1 MFKPFVNL
9 FCMFIPNKELRHRA
23 RMLMTFDIKPY
34 IIFAKND
41 ANLPNAHVN
50 IHQGHGGMKKIIIVL
65 DKSVAY
71 KFPLSPAR
79 YNSPKTEKMFTDAFR
94 EISPI
99 KLPKMQIVKMSVN
112 GTIIDVLKYEFINGT
127 PVGKVS
133 QETLEKY
140 EDKIAQ
146 QLGRFL
152 FEIGESDPTS
162 IEHLKPSKNTKPGF
176 MYGWAHN
183 DIGGNFLVDENT
195 GEITAVI
202 DWESAAFCDFE
213 TDLIA
218 ANKFLTK
225 RGARNIITKTIIEY
239 TKLYIKKN
247 R

>member
-1 MFKPFVNL
+1 
-9 FCMFIPNKELRHRA
+9 MFIPNKELRHRA

-34 IIFAKND
+34 INFAKND

-50 IHQGHGGMKKIIIVL
+50 IYQGHGGMKKVIIVL
-65 DKSVAY
+65 DKSIAY
-71 KFPLSPAR
+71 KFPLTPAR

-99 KLPKMQIVKMSVN
+99 KLPKMEIVNMSVN
-112 GTIIDVLKYEFINGT
+112 GTIIDVLKYEFIKGT
-127 PVGKVS
+127 PIGKVAKK
-133 QETLEKY
+133 TLEKY

-146 QLGRFL
+146 QLGSFL
-152 FEIGESDPTS
+152 FEIGESNPAS
-162 IEHLKPSKNTKPGF
+162 IEHLKPSKKEKSSF

-202 DWESAAFCDFE
+202 DWESAAFCDWN

-225 RGARNIITKTIIEY
+225 RGARNIIIKTIIEY